1 MIDDRNAFHTQEK
14 YARAYIFAAT
24 AHHGQ
29 LFPGSELPYLLHI
42 SLVGAEV
49 LFALI
54 HEDGLD
60 AGLAV
65 QCALLHDVLE
75 DTPISFERLAEE
87 FGEEVANGVLALT
100 KRAELPWEARMP
112 DSLSRILRQPREI
125 AIVKLADRIVNMSPP
140 PGHWPSEKRRRYH
153 AEAQRILDVLGDASE
168 YLSQRLRKKMDEYRA
183 HF

>member
-1 MIDDRNAFHTQEK
+1 MIDDRNAFRTQEI
-14 YARAYIFAAT
+14 YARAYIFAAN

-29 LFPGSELPYLLHI
+29 LFPGSELPYLVHV

-60 AGLAV
+60 TGLAV

-87 FGEEVANGVLALT
+87 FGEEVANGVHALT

-140 PGHWPSEKRRRYH
+140 PSPGESGTLHPDHWNQQAWPDGRPVAARPRRPDPLH
-153 AEAQRILDVLGDASE
+153 AVRG
-168 YLSQRLRKKMDEYRA
+168 
-183 HF
+183 